1 MLAKSGLKAIR
12 VFMMVKYGVVFDFQC
27 SVFSN
32 SATAF
37 DISGLQIIHC
47 LNLSSSSVRATSPLS
62 PCAFYFSCCSWSWS
76 NFKEEK
82 AFLVLDTTKFLLVSN
97 SWKIEGLILAA
108 SPCRIDEWTYTGF
121 SYIDQ
126 IQMSMVKV
134 YPGHVILTK
143 LSKLD
148 WAQE

>member
-12 VFMMVKYGVVFDFQC
+12 VFMMVKNGVVFGFQC

-37 DISGLQIIHC
+37 NISGLQIVHR
-47 LNLSSSSVRATSPLS
+47 LNLSSASVRATSPLS
-62 PCAFYFSCCSWSWS
+62 PFTYYFSCCSWSWS
-76 NFKEEK
+76 NFIEEK

-97 SWKIEGLILAA
+97 SWKTEDLILAA
-108 SPCRIDEWTYTGF
+108 SRIDERTYTEF
-121 SYIDQ
+121 SYSDQ
-126 IQMSMVKV
+126 IQISMVKV
-134 YPGHVILTK
+134 YPGHVIQTK